1 MQGFGS
7 MSGGGTSRKA
17 GRQGRIGDSKW
28 NISRG
33 SESPP
38 EVGGGTSGRGSQRA
52 GLVNEDRK

>member
-33 SESPP
+33 SESPLKL
-38 EVGGGTSGRGSQRA
+38 GGGTSGEGVA
-52 GLVNEDRK
+52 EGGTCK